1 MSILI
6 CLLLLPT
13 LFPGMLNYLGMG
25 NGFSSSFDLFPGN
38 TQAIFQKPCDMD
50 HCDMDHSNPRVPKC
64 PLCTSSGTTALY
76 LHQETGIC
84 LPVPVSSFIQI
95 SYLKFSDQGFVK
107 SIFHPPTFTL

>member
-6 CLLLLPT
+6 CLLLLPA

-25 NGFSSSFDLFPGN
+25 TSLSSSFDLFPCN
-38 TQAIFQKPCDMD
+38 TETSFQKPCDMD
-50 HCDMDHSNPRVPKC
+50 HCDMDHSNPGVPKC

-76 LHQETGIC
+76 LHQETGTC

-95 SYLKFSDQGFVK
+95 SCPKIYDQGFVK
-107 SIFHPPTFTL
+107 SIFHPPTLTL